1 MGFKRYAT
9 AFWEGDLKSGKGA
22 MSTPQSGLFADQRY
36 SFNTR
41 FGDEKGT
48 NPEELL
54 AAAHAGCFSMA
65 LGFML
70 GCRAGRHPHRHARR
84 GDDGAGR
91 SPARAGGRAPDRDG
105 IVPGLGRG
113 GFAAIAENAKENCV
127 ISRALGL
134 PVTMEPRWSAAEL
147 ARCRVAERLSGIGV
161 G

>member
-9 AFWEGDLKSGKGA
+9 AHWQGDLKTGKGA
-22 MSTPQSGLFADQRY
+22 MSTPQSGLFAEQNY

-65 LGFML
+65 LGFIL
-70 GCRAGRHPHRHARR
+70 GNAGHVATRIDTRAEVLMETSE
-84 GDDGAGR
+84 AGP
-91 SPARAGGRAPDRDG
+91 SAVGVNLIVSAT
-105 IVPGLGRG
+105 VPGLDAA
-113 GFAAIAENAKENCV
+113 GFAAIADNAKKNCV
-127 ISRALGL
+127 ISRALGI
-134 PVTMEPRWSAAEL
+134 PVSMQATL
-147 ARCRVAERLSGIGV
+147 V

>member
-9 AFWEGDLKSGKGA
+9 ANWEGELKSGRGA

-70 GCRAGRHPHRHARR
+70 EKAGFKADRIDTRAEVQMET
-84 GDDGAGR
+84 GDAGP
-91 SPARAGGRAPDRDG
+91 SVAGVNLIVTAK
-105 IVPGLGRG
+105 VPGIDAGQ
-113 GFAAIAENAKENCV
+113 FAAVADNAKKNCV
-127 ISRALGL
+127 ISRALGV
-134 PVTMEPRWSAAEL
+134 PVTMQATL
-147 ARCRVAERLSGIGV
+147 AP
-161 G
+161 

>member
-9 AFWEGDLKSGKGA
+9 AHWEGDLKSGRGA
-22 MSTPQSGLFADQRY
+22 MSTPQSGLFAEQRY

-70 GCRAGRHPHRHARR
+70 EKAGHVATRIDTRADVQMETA
-84 GDDGAGR
+84 DAGP
-91 SPARAGGRAPDRDG
+91 SATGVHLQVSAT
-105 IVPGLGRG
+105 VPGLSAAE
-113 GFAAIAENAKENCV
+113 FATIAANAKQNCV
-127 ISRALGL
+127 ISRALAI
-134 PVTMEPRWSAAEL
+134 PVTMDAVL
-147 ARCRVAERLSGIGV
+147 AG
-161 G
+161 